1 MKTINDEDISEKKTN
16 KKIMDCLKKIDNNF

>member
-16 KKIMDCLKKIDNNF
+16 KKVMDWLKKIDNNF

>member
-16 KKIMDCLKKIDNNF
+16 KKVMDSLKKIDNNF